1 MFKDSNGI
9 NPTIDIWFKDGGS
22 IKDADI
28 PSQFIEENGRFLMY
42 WDNEKNLKGVNID
55 NVDRFLL
62 KDAYEP
68 DDSE

>member
-1 MFKDSNGI
+1 MFKGPNSTK
-9 NPTIDIWFKDGGS
+9 PTIDIWFKDGGS

-28 PSQFIEENGRFLMY
+28 PSNFIEDTGRFLMY

-55 NVDRFLL
+55 NVDQFVL
-62 KDAYEP
+62 KNAYEP